1 MAVSGTSSNRFMVE
15 FDKNLP
21 KGQEAGIR
29 AYKMPAGLSKI
40 FTFMTVVK
48 IDNQSVV
55 VNKKSLEKFMD
66 RHGQSGFTC
75 EKKSAEQLGEMLKR
89 TTPQF
94 KADRDSTLKM
104 LAAMGKDE
112 REEFKVV
119 EGAILLKLSKLEK
132 FLTALKNCDIVPT
145 SDLVSKLKAAAKP
158 DPAKPDGDKYI
169 KISGDLVKQLQ
180 KLAEQRLAER
190 PAAESWATKMKGE
203 TAGKKS
209 AVHEQLDKFGFRHG
223 APDERVVELMRPE
236 NKFILQ
242 LVKSDPAAAKAILDK
257 IVSGHKEQDDK
268 TCLEGAAFALKDN
281 AAALAVLHAIR
292 AKAEG

>member
-15 FDKNLP
+15 FDKDLP

-48 IDNQSVV
+48 IDNQTVV

-66 RHGQSGFTC
+66 RHGATGFKC

-94 KADRDSTLKM
+94 KAERDTTLKM
-104 LAAMGKDE
+104 LASMGKDE
-112 REEFKVV
+112 REDFKVV
-119 EGAILLKLSKLEK
+119 EGAILLQPKNLDK
-132 FLTALKNCDIVPT
+132 FLTALKNCDITP
-145 SDLVSKLKAAAKP
+145 SSSLVSKLKEAKA
-158 DPAKPDGDKYI
+158 DAQGNV

-180 KLAEQRLAER
+180 QLAEQRLSER

-209 AVHEQLDKFGFRHG
+209 EVHQQLDKFNFKHE
-223 APDERVVELMRPE
+223 APDARVQELLQPG

-242 LVKSDPAAAKAILDK
+242 LVKSDPAAAKAILAK
-257 IVSGHKEQDDK
+257 IVSGHKENDDK
-268 TCLEGAAFALKDN
+268 TCLEGAAHVLHNKAD
-281 AAALAVLHAIR
+281 ALAVLQAIR